1 MVMDSEDEIQI
12 LLLLVTMN
20 HSLVGKIP
28 SGFLVVAG
36 CVRWWLVVV
45 KDLSSQPIVR
55 HKRADILSL
64 SDPTLRSD

>member
-1 MVMDSEDEIQI
+1 M
-12 LLLLVTMN
+12 VTMN
-20 HSLVGKIP
+20 ESFTRWKNTVWIFSCCG
-28 SGFLVVAG
+28 G